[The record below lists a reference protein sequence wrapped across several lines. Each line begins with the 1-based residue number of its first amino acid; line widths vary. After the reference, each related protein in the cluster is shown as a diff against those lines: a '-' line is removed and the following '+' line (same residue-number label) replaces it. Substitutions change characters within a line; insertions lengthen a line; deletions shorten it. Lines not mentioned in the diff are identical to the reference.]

1 MYEEQ
6 SRDGVST
13 ETLLR
18 EQLKVMKRQLRL
30 SRLGTGIAGIAVIA
44 LIAALVLVVPQAV
57 QSLSSANRLLN
68 ELEDIN
74 LTETIKDID
83 ELAKSS
89 RQAMSQTMDKLNQLD
104 LDSLNAAIQN
114 LENTTR
120 PLADLFGR

>member
-89 RQAMSQTMDKLNQLD
+89 QQDMSQTMDKLNQLD

-120 PLADLFGR
+120 QLADLFGR

>member
-89 RQAMSQTMDKLNQLD
+89 QPDMSQTMDKLNQLD

>member
-30 SRLGTGIAGIAVIA
+30 SRLGTGIAGIAV
-44 LIAALVLVVPQAV
+44 IAALVLVVPQAV

-89 RQAMSQTMDKLNQLD
+89 QQDMSQTMDKLNQLD

>member
-18 EQLKVMKRQLRL
+18 EQMKVMKRQLRL

-89 RQAMSQTMDKLNQLD
+89 QQDMSQTMDKLNQLD

>member
-68 ELEDIN
+68 E
-74 LTETIKDID
+74 TIKDID

-89 RQAMSQTMDKLNQLD
+89 QQDMSQTMDKLNQLD